1 MKLRAPAYPLITVDP
16 YFSVWS
22 TSDKLYENDIK
33 TWDSRTC
40 FLIGKAEID
49 GECYVFM
56 GSAKDMNMPPMN
68 QVDVITE
75 SFSTKYIFEAAGVRL
90 IADFFTPVLPT
101 DLDMLSRPASYLK
114 ITAQSADSAAHK
126 VKVSVLASE
135 DFCIERKLQNCVL
148 TEKVSLSNGFSAMK
162 MGGTEQ
168 LVLGHSGDDRG
179 IDWGYFY
186 LAADK
191 GEVSS
196 LQMADR
202 VFLSAQALLDT
213 NPENEMLVVFA
224 YDDVYSIKY
233 FGEFL
238 KAYWKREGKTCE
250 QIIEDAFQKYD
261 EFRNQC
267 DEFNKNLEKD
277 AISAGGEK
285 YAELLKL
292 SLRQIMAA
300 CKLVIKNDGEIL
312 YITKECLSNGCAATV
327 DVSYPTLPF
336 FLLYNPQLAEAMIKP
351 VFEYSES
358 GKWPYEFAPHD
369 LGTYPILNGQVYG
382 NGFKLEMQMPVEECG
397 NMLIMTAA
405 VTKAIG
411 NTKLCKEYGGLLER
425 WAKYLTKFGADPENQ
440 LCTDDFA
447 GHLAHNCNLSLKS
460 IFALAS
466 YSWLCDKSGDQSRA
480 EYYLRL
486 AKQTAAEWKEKAANS
501 DGTYRLTFDKPN
513 TFSMKYNA
521 VWDKIFELNIFS
533 KDMWDKETESYKAHM
548 NPYGLPLDSRSDCTK
563 SDWMLWTAT
572 LSDDPDFFKRIID
585 ALWLNY
591 NLSPSRVPMNDLF
604 STVTS
609 MKIHFQHRSVQGGLF
624 IRLLSDKKICSLN
637 KL

>member
-411 NTKLCKEYGGLLER
+411 NTKLCKEYGGLLEQ

-533 KDMWDKETESYKAHM
+533 KEMWDKETESYKAHM

>member
-22 TSDKLYENDIK
+22 TSDKLYESDIK

-49 GECYVFM
+49 GEDYVFM

-101 DLDMLSRPASYLK
+101 DLDILSRPASYLK
-114 ITAQSADSAAHK
+114 ITAQSSDSAAHK

-191 GEVSS
+191 GAVSS

-213 NPENEMLVVFA
+213 DSENEMLIVFA

-250 QIIEDAFQKYD
+250 QIIEEAFQKYD
-261 EFRNQC
+261 EFKNQC
-267 DEFNKNLEKD
+267 DEFNKKLEKD

-292 SLRQIMAA
+292 ALRQIMAA

-351 VFEYSES
+351 VFEYSKS

-411 NTKLCKEYGGLLER
+411 NTELCKEYGGLLEQ

-466 YSWLCDKSGDQSRA
+466 YSWLCDKAGEQSRA
-480 EYYLRL
+480 DYYLKL
-486 AKQTAAEWKEKAANS
+486 AKETAAEWKEKATNA

-533 KDMWDKETESYKAHM
+533 KDMWDKETKSYKAHM

-572 LSDDPDFFKRIID
+572 LSNDPDFFKKIID